1 MTINYTLEISLALI
15 TIVICVLLYRWQT
28 NPNNTFDLTHALIGE
43 DGKFSL
49 FRAGQAT
56 ALIVSSWAFIILV
69 QQGKLTESYFYGYM
83 GVWSGV
89 NLAKNLLGKAP
100 DASTDKA

>member
-1 MTINYTLEISLALI
+1 MTNYSVQISLALI
-15 TIVICVLLYRWQT
+15 SLVICILLYRWQSD
-28 NPNNTFDLTHALIGE
+28 PNNTFDLTDALLGE

-56 ALIVSSWAFIILV
+56 ALIISSWAFVILV
-69 QQGKLTESYFYGYM
+69 QHDKLTEFYFYGYM
-83 GVWSGV
+83 GVWSGI

-100 DASTDKA
+100 DAGSDKT